1 MAAVPGVARWRICPW
16 VPAVGD
22 SRSQHAV
29 VLHKLS
35 LLLQHSIAEYFA
47 ACP

>member
-1 MAAVPGVARWRICPW
+1 MAAVPVVARWRICPW

-35 LLLQHSIAEYFA
+35 LLLQHSIAEYFG